1 MWQLISWPP
10 PGRREPVILC
20 VSEKGPGV
28 ALKRLRLIQRRK
40 ALGYTQ
46 EALAEQLGCER
57 TTVIRWERA
66 ETEPQPWLRPRLVHV
81 LQLTAEELNELLAD
95 VADVPSAREGFTLVT
110 SVPLDFS
117 LSAAY
122 TVRIMEGFAAH
133 DIASR
138 REALADLAIIT
149 GAALLRPV
157 RQWATSLALLTGSP
171 PEVGTD
177 EVAELE
183 QAVTLFR
190 RWDASGA
197 GGLRRKAVVGQLNAV
212 AETLGEHNPPAITRR
227 LFQVTAE
234 LAQLSGWMAYD
245 QGLFGV
251 AQRYYLL
258 ALHACRES
266 SSPDLGAK
274 IIGDMTQLSTALG
287 HYEDSLTMVRTALYS
302 LPRYA
307 SSLVRSE
314 LLGLESRAYAQ
325 IGENQ
330 TGNADRSAQTCV
342 AVYDE
347 APQGE
352 PAPDWIHYMNQA
364 EVDCLAANTYI
375 ELALH
380 ATTPSRWQHYATRA
394 EVHSLRARQARS
406 EGYVR
411 SRVFDE
417 IRVAKVRLAQREP
430 AESAAVGMHALE
442 LATETRSS
450 LVVNW
455 LNRFSR
461 DLTGRHPDVPE
472 VALFGEQ
479 ARNYIRKAAPARARE
494 L

>member
-1 MWQLISWPP
+1 
-10 PGRREPVILC
+10 
-20 VSEKGPGV
+20 V

-40 ALGYTQ
+40 ALGFTQ
-46 EALAEQLGCER
+46 EALAEQVGCER

-66 ETEPQPWLRPRLVHV
+66 ETEPQPWVRPRLIEV
-81 LQLTAEELNELLAD
+81 LHLTAGELNDLLAD
-95 VADVPSAREGFTLVT
+95 VADVPGGREGFTLVT

-117 LSAAY
+117 LSTAY
-122 TVRIMEGFAAH
+122 TVRVMEGFSAH
-133 DIASR
+133 DLASR

-157 RQWATSLALLTGSP
+157 RQWAASLALLAGSP
-171 PEVGTD
+171 PEVGAD
-177 EVAELE
+177 EVSELE
-183 QAVTLFR
+183 QAVTVFR

-197 GGLRRKAVVGQLNAV
+197 GGLRRKAVAGQLNAV
-212 AETLGEHNPPAITRR
+212 AESLAEHNPPAITRR

-245 QGLFGV
+245 QALFGV

-258 ALHACRES
+258 ALHACREGS
-266 SSPDLGAK
+266 CPDLGAK

-287 HYEDSLTMVRTALYS
+287 QYEDSLTMVRTALYS
-302 LPRYA
+302 LPRQA
-307 SSLVRSE
+307 SSLVRSK

-325 IGENQ
+325 LGERE

-342 AVYDE
+342 AVYEE
-347 APQGE
+347 APRNE

-380 ATTPSRWQHYATRA
+380 ADDRSRWQHYATKA
-394 EVHSLRARQARS
+394 EVHSLRARQNRA

-411 SRVFDE
+411 SRIFDE
-417 IRVAKVRLAQREP
+417 IRLAKVRLAQREP
-430 AESAAVGMHALE
+430 AESAAVGMHAIR
-442 LATETRSS
+442 LAADTRSS
-450 LVVNW
+450 LIVNW
-455 LNRFSR
+455 LAAFCR

-472 VALFGEQ
+472 VSGFREQ
-479 ARNYIRKAAPARARE
+479 ARDYVRKAAPARVGD

>member
-1 MWQLISWPP
+1 
-10 PGRREPVILC
+10 
-20 VSEKGPGV
+20 V

-46 EALAEQLGCER
+46 EGLAEQLGCER

-66 ETEPQPWLRPRLVHV
+66 ETEPQPWLRPRLTQV
-81 LQLTAEELNELLAD
+81 LQLTAGELGELLAD
-95 VADVPSAREGFTLVT
+95 VADVPGERDGFTLVT

-122 TVRIMEGFAAH
+122 TVRVMEGFSAH
-133 DIASR
+133 DVASR

-149 GAALLRPV
+149 GATLLRPV
-157 RQWATSLALLTGSP
+157 RQWAASLALLTGSP
-171 PEVGTD
+171 PDVGTD
-177 EVAELE
+177 EVSELE

-212 AETLGEHNPPAITRR
+212 AESLGEHHPPAITKR

-234 LAQLSGWMAYD
+234 LAQLGGWMAYD

-258 ALHACRES
+258 ALHACREGVC
-266 SSPDLGAK
+266 PDLGAK

-287 HYEDSLTMVRTALYS
+287 HYEDSLTLVRTALYS
-302 LPRYA
+302 LPRHA

-325 IGENQ
+325 LGENE
-330 TGNADRSAQTCV
+330 TSNADRSAQTCV

-347 APQGE
+347 TPRQGH
-352 PAPDWIHYMNQA
+352 APDWIHYMNQA

-375 ELALH
+375 ELALR
-380 ATTPSRWQHYATRA
+380 ADTCTRWQHYAAKA
-394 EVHSLRARQARS
+394 EVHSLRARQTRG

-417 IRVAKVRLAQREP
+417 IRLAKVRLAQREP
-430 AESAAVGMHALE
+430 AESAAVGMHAVH
-442 LATETRSS
+442 LAGDTRSS

-455 LNRFSR
+455 LTLFCRQ
-461 DLTGRHPDVPE
+461 LTIRHPDVPD
-472 VALFGEQ
+472 VARFQEQ
-479 ARNYIRKAAPARARE
+479 VRDYVRKAAPARLGE

>member
-1 MWQLISWPP
+1 M
-10 PGRREPVILC
+10 
-20 VSEKGPGV
+20 
-28 ALKRLRLIQRRK
+28 ALKRLRLAQRRK
-40 ALGYTQ
+40 ALGFTQ
-46 EALAEQLGCER
+46 EGLAEQLGCER
-57 TTVIRWERA
+57 TTVIRWEKA
-66 ETEPQPWLRPRLVHV
+66 ETEPQPWLRPRLAQV
-81 LQLTAEELNELLAD
+81 LQLTAGELTELLAD
-95 VADVPSAREGFTLVT
+95 VADVPGEREGFTLVT

-117 LSAAY
+117 LSSAY
-122 TVRIMEGFAAH
+122 TVRIMEGFSAN

-149 GAALLRPV
+149 GAALLQPV
-157 RQWATSLALLTGSP
+157 RQWAASLALLAGSP
-171 PEVGTD
+171 PKAGTD
-177 EVAELE
+177 EVTELE

-212 AETLGEHNPPAITRR
+212 AESLGEHHPPAITRR

-245 QGLFGV
+245 QGLSGV

-258 ALHACRES
+258 ALHACREGAC
-266 SSPDLGAK
+266 PDLGAK

-287 HYEDSLTMVRTALYS
+287 HYEDSLTLVRTALYS
-302 LPRYA
+302 LPRHA

-325 IGENQ
+325 LGEQ
-330 TGNADRSAQTCV
+330 EIGNADRSAQICV
-342 AVYDE
+342 AIYDE
-347 APQGE
+347 TPPQE

-375 ELALH
+375 ELALRTDNRSH
-380 ATTPSRWQHYATRA
+380 WQHYGTKA
-394 EVHSLRARQARS
+394 EVHSLRARQARG

-417 IRVAKVRLAQREP
+417 IRLAKVRLAQREP
-430 AESAAVGMHALE
+430 AESAAVGMHAVQ
-442 LATETRSS
+442 LAAETRSS
-450 LVVNW
+450 LIVNW
-455 LNRFSR
+455 LTGFSR
-461 DLTGRHPDVPE
+461 ELTGRHPDIPE
-472 VALFGEQ
+472 VGRFHEH
-479 ARNYIRKAAPARARE
+479 ARDYVRKAAPARVGE

>member
-1 MWQLISWPP
+1 M
-10 PGRREPVILC
+10 
-20 VSEKGPGV
+20 

-66 ETEPQPWLRPRLVHV
+66 ETEPQPWLRPRLVQV

-95 VADVPSAREGFTLVT
+95 VADVPSGREGFTLVT

-122 TVRIMEGFAAH
+122 TVRVMEGFAAH

-157 RQWATSLALLTGSP
+157 RQWATSLALLAGSP
-171 PEVGTD
+171 PVAGTD
-177 EVAELE
+177 EVTELE

-212 AETLGEHNPPAITRR
+212 AETLGEHNPPAITKR

-245 QGLFGV
+245 QGLSGL

-274 IIGDMTQLSTALG
+274 IIGDMAQLSTALG

-302 LPRYA
+302 LPRQA
-307 SSLVRSE
+307 SRLVRSE

-325 IGENQ
+325 LGENE
-330 TGNADRSAQTCV
+330 TGNADRSAQSCV

-347 APQGE
+347 APRDE

-380 ATTPSRWQHYATRA
+380 ATAPSRWQHYATRA
-394 EVHSLRARQARS
+394 EVHSLRARQARGN
-406 EGYVR
+406 GYIR

-442 LATETRSS
+442 LAAETRSS

-455 LNRFSR
+455 LTRFSR

-472 VALFGEQ
+472 VILFHEQ
-479 ARNYIRKAAPARARE
+479 VRNYIRKAAPARVRE

>member
-1 MWQLISWPP
+1 
-10 PGRREPVILC
+10 
-20 VSEKGPGV
+20 V

-40 ALGYTQ
+40 ALGFTQ
-46 EALAEQLGCER
+46 EALAEQVGCER

-66 ETEPQPWLRPRLVHV
+66 ETEPQPWVRSRLIQV
-81 LQLTAEELNELLAD
+81 LQVTAEELSELLAD
-95 VADVPSAREGFTLVT
+95 VADVPGERDGFTLVT

-117 LSAAY
+117 LSPAR
-122 TVRIMEGFAAH
+122 TVRIMEGFSAH
-133 DIASR
+133 DVASR
-138 REALADLAIIT
+138 REALADLAVII

-157 RQWATSLALLTGSP
+157 REWAASLALLTGSP
-171 PEVGTD
+171 PDVGTD

-183 QAVTLFR
+183 QAVTVFR

-197 GGLRRKAVVGQLNAV
+197 GGLRRKAVVGQLSAV
-212 AETLGEHNPPAITRR
+212 AESLGEHYPPPITRR

-258 ALHACRES
+258 ALHACREGAC
-266 SSPDLGAK
+266 PDLGAK
-274 IIGDMTQLSTALG
+274 IIGDMTQLSTGLG

-302 LPRYA
+302 LPRQA

-325 IGENQ
+325 LGENE

-342 AVYDE
+342 AVYEE
-347 APQGE
+347 APRHE
-352 PAPDWIHYMNQA
+352 LAPDWIHYMNQA

-375 ELALH
+375 ELALR
-380 ATTPSRWQHYATRA
+380 ADDRPRWQHYATKA
-394 EVHSLRARQARS
+394 EVHSLRARQNRG

-417 IRVAKVRLAQREP
+417 IRLAKVRLAQREP
-430 AESAAVGMHALE
+430 AESAAVGTHAVQ
-442 LATETRSS
+442 LAIETRSS
-450 LVVNW
+450 LIVNW
-455 LNRFSR
+455 LTRFCR
-461 DLTGRHPDVPE
+461 DLAGRYPDVPE
-472 VALFGEQ
+472 VGRFREQ
-479 ARNYIRKAAPARARE
+479 VRDYVRKAAPARLGE